1 MGLGG
6 KGKDVLHQ
14 RTGLTRVDVADVA
27 RGILAKVGDST
38 RGRPV
43 IDVDCNNFIH
53 VNSRNASD
61 PVAHTANALKEWS
74 RLGLEISPI
83 CDGKS
88 RPKSKQQSHE
98 NEAKREKSR
107 VDAVL
112 ARQELREL
120 SRKIQRGE
128 GDGGE
133 CDLLEQKRLERK
145 IKTAEPRLSRT
156 KGEESIRFELKE
168 GFWPTCGHSAVFFVL
183 CSCWARHECCWLL
196 PVAVKEHGIQVGD
209 RASKVPTC

>member
-133 CDLLEQKRLERK
+133 CD
-145 IKTAEPRLSRT
+145 
-156 KGEESIRFELKE
+156 
-168 GFWPTCGHSAVFFVL
+168 VL
-183 CSCWARHECCWLL
+183 GTS
-196 PVAVKEHGIQVGD
+196 
-209 RASKVPTC
+209 

>member
-61 PVAHTANALKEWS
+61 PVAHTAN
-74 RLGLEISPI
+74 
-83 CDGKS
+83 
-88 RPKSKQQSHE
+88 
-98 NEAKREKSR
+98 
-107 VDAVL
+107 
-112 ARQELREL
+112 
-120 SRKIQRGE
+120 
-128 GDGGE
+128 
-133 CDLLEQKRLERK
+133 
-145 IKTAEPRLSRT
+145 
-156 KGEESIRFELKE
+156 
-168 GFWPTCGHSAVFFVL
+168 VFSGL
-183 CSCWARHECCWLL
+183 CSCWASHEYCWLL
-196 PVAVKEHGIQVGD
+196 AVGVKERGIQVGG
-209 RASKVPTC
+209 RA